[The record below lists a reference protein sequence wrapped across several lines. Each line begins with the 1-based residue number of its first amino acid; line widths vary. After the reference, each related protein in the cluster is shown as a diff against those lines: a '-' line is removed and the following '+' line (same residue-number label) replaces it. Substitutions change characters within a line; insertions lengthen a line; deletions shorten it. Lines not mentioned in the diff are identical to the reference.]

1 MSEHRWTVDELA
13 HDLDMIV
20 FQLEQTP
27 KDSSRE
33 ALAVERQVLRRKLEG
48 IRERLKELRDALS

>member
-1 MSEHRWTVDELA
+1 MSEHRWTADELA

-27 KDSSRE
+27 KDASVE
-33 ALAVERQVLRRKLEG
+33 ALAVERQELRRKLEAL
-48 IRERLKELRDALS
+48 RERVKDLRDALS